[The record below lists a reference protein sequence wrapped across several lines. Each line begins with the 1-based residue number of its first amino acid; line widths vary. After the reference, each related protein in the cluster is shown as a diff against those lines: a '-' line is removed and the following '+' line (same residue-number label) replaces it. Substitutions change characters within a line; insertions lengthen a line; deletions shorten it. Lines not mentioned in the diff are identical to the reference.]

1 TYPDGP
7 SYPNPAWATFLLR
20 KLLENESFKSDFI
33 NRFTGQLNTALKP
46 EITSQKIIKLKQ
58 LLAPEMPEHIM
69 RWKSPGSLAWWDS
82 HVNVLLAYSFAR
94 PGHQREHIRKYFQLG
109 NDVLLKVNVS
119 DTTHGYVKVNDLPLH
134 AETPGI

>member
-1 TYPDGP
+1 TDLSFGAFNRSVTTDNLSAATYPDGP

-82 HVNVLLAYSFAR
+82 HVNVLLAY
-94 PGHQREHIRKYFQLG
+94 
-109 NDVLLKVNVS
+109 
-119 DTTHGYVKVNDLPLH
+119 
-134 AETPGI
+134 